1 MCVCACACEHVHV
14 CAHMWVCACVH
25 VYLCACVC
33 VCVCGYVCMLSPV
46 ESVCERGGSGHGG
59 DGGRASVATQYG
71 DDADNL

>member
-1 MCVCACACEHVHV
+1 MH
-14 CAHMWVCACVH
+14 
-25 VYLCACVC
+25 VC